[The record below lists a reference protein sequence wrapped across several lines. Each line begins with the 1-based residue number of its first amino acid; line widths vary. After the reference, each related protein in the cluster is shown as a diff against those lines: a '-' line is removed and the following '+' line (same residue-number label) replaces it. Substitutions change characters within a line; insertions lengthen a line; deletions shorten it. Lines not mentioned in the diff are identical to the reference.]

1 MQDLVATNIRLPRE
15 KLKALKFKA
24 VEEGKSVSQLIR
36 EAVELIIPTQ
46 KTLTEEEF
54 RNDPFFDIIGMYA
67 SESDKKGSV
76 NHDDIYLEDYP

>member
-15 KLKALKFKA
+15 KLKQLKLKA

-36 EAVELIIPTQ
+36 EAIELILPSQ

-54 RNDPFFDIIGMYA
+54 KNDSFFKIIGMCK
-67 SESDKKGSV
+67 SGDKHGSI